1 MTVKFQ
7 NLARRSEII
16 RAARSFFHL
25 EGFLEVETPIIT
37 PEPLPEANIEAVKTE
52 NGFLITSPEVYMKPL
67 LAQGAQ
73 KIFQITKCFR
83 KNEHGSRHREEFTM
97 LEWYRAH
104 SDYTKLK
111 EDTIKLIR
119 FIAEVL
125 NTKTIERGDKEID
138 LFSNWEDIKV
148 DEAYRKFAGHPAPT
162 DDFQFDEEMGRLIE
176 PNLGWN
182 KPTFL
187 SDYPV
192 KYCPMS
198 AACQGDQNLGQRF
211 ELYIAGLELANG
223 CTELADW
230 EKQRQNIETEQQR
243 RAQNNMQ
250 PYPFPNT
257 FLEAMKTFPPSAGT
271 ALGIDRLTMLFT
283 NSPDIQSV
291 LTF

>member
-1 MTVKFQ
+1 M
-7 NLARRSEII
+7 
-16 RAARSFFHL
+16 
-25 EGFLEVETPIIT
+25 ETPIIT

-97 LEWYRAH
+97 LEWYRTQA
-104 SDYTKLK
+104 DYTLLK

-119 FIAEVL
+119 FIGEEL
-125 NTKTIERGDKEID
+125 DTKTIERGDKEID

-162 DDFQFDEEMGRLIE
+162 DDFQFDEEMTRLIE

-182 KPTFL
+182 TPAFL
-187 SDYPV
+187 SDYPI

-198 AACQGDQNLGQRF
+198 AACQGDQSNGQRF

-223 CTELADW
+223 CTELSDW

-250 PYPFPNT
+250 PYPFPKK
-257 FLEAMKTFPPSAGT
+257 FLEAMKTFPPAAGA
-271 ALGIDRLTMLFT
+271 ALGIDRLVMLFT
-283 NSPDIQSV
+283 GSDDIQNV
-291 LTF
+291 LAF

>member
-1 MTVKFQ
+1 MRNSHPT
-7 NLARRSEII
+7 LARRSEII
-16 RAARSFFHL
+16 RAARAFFHL

-37 PEPLPEANIEAVKTE
+37 PEPLPEANIEAIRTE
-52 NGFLITSPEVYMKPL
+52 SGFLITSPEVYMKPL
-67 LAQGAQ
+67 LAHGAQ

-125 NTKTIERGDKEID
+125 NTQTVERGDKEVD
-138 LFSNWEDIKV
+138 LFSNWEDIQV
-148 DEAYRKFAGHPAPT
+148 NAAYQKFAGHPAPE

-176 PNLGWN
+176 PNLGW
-182 KPTFL
+182 KTPTFL
-187 SDYPV
+187 SDYPA

-198 AACQGDQNLGQRF
+198 APCPNDPNFCQRF
-211 ELYIAGLELANG
+211 ELYIGGLELANG

-243 RAQNNMQ
+243 RTQNSMQ
-250 PYPFPNT
+250 PYPFPRHPIRPD
-257 FLEAMKTFPPSAGT
+257 LL
-271 ALGIDRLTMLFT
+271 ALYFQKR
-283 NSPDIQSV
+283 V
-291 LTF
+291 K

>member
-1 MTVKFQ
+1 MR
-7 NLARRSEII
+7 NSHPILARRSEII
-16 RAARSFFHL
+16 RAARAFFHL

-37 PEPLPEANIEAVKTE
+37 PEPLPEANIEAIKTE
-52 NGFLITSPEVYMKPL
+52 AGFLITSPEVYMKPL

-104 SDYTKLK
+104 SDYTQLK

-125 NTKTIERGDKEID
+125 NTQTIERGGKEID
-138 LFSNWEDIKV
+138 LFSNWEDIKINA
-148 DEAYRKFAGHPAPT
+148 AYQKFANHPTPE

-176 PNLGWN
+176 PNLGW
-182 KPTFL
+182 KTPTFL
-187 SDYPV
+187 SDYPK

-198 AACQGDQNLGQRF
+198 APCPNDPNLCQRF

-223 CTELADW
+223 CTELSDW
-230 EKQRQNIETEQQR
+230 EKQRQNIKTEQQR
-243 RAQNNMQ
+243 RAQNGMQ
-250 PYPFPNT
+250 PYPFPNK
-257 FLEAMKTFPPSAGT
+257 FLEAMKSFPPAAGA
-271 ALGIDRLTMLFT
+271 ALGIDRLVMLFT
-283 NSPDIQSV
+283 GSDDIQDV
-291 LTF
+291 LAF

>member
-1 MTVKFQ
+1 MTVNFQ

-25 EGFLEVETPIIT
+25 EGFLEVETPILT
-37 PEPLPEANIEAVKTE
+37 DEPLPEANIEAVKAE
-52 NGFLITSPEVYMKPL
+52 KGFLITSPEVYMKPL
-67 LAQGAQ
+67 LAQGAR

-83 KNEHGSRHREEFTM
+83 KNERGSRHREEFTM
-97 LEWYRAH
+97 LEWYRAN
-104 SDYTKLK
+104 SDYEELK
-111 EDTIKLIR
+111 EDTVKLIR

-125 NTKTIERGDKEID
+125 NTRTIERSDREID
-138 LFSNWEDIKV
+138 LFSNWEDMKV
-148 DEAYRKFAGHPAPT
+148 DEAYRKYAGHPAPA
-162 DDFQFDEEMGRLIE
+162 DDFQFDEEMTRLVE
-176 PNLGWN
+176 PNLGWD

-198 AACQGDQNLGQRF
+198 AECPANPSLSQRF

-271 ALGIDRLTMLFT
+271 ALGIDRLAMLFT